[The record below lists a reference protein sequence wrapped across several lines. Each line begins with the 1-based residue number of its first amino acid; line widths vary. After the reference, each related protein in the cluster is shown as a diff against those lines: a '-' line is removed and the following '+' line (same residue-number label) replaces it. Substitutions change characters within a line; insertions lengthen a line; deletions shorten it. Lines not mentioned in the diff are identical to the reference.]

1 MNKKFYKCKKLYEEI
16 IYQSKTMYNNYIKE
30 YNWRFTSADS
40 DFRFVK
46 FECTSTYPRL
56 LFIIRFVP
64 VLKGLAI
71 IHVYSQKK
79 LSRNNDTNIQMEQGI
94 NCKEVDFIF
103 GSFMKGNKNFE
114 FKYGAP
120 KKLEYVEII
129 VSQTILKSIEQ
140 NEYFRE
146 NLIESKKV
154 NMICTEKNLRIF
166 LTYSKEFMALTLFF
180 EDGHYDDSQMLIGKD
195 KNALKWAQIIY
206 SKYI

>member
-1 MNKKFYKCKKLYEEI
+1 MLLPIYSENHLKHI
-16 IYQSKTMYNNYIKE
+16 IDLL
-30 YNWRFTSADS
+30 DS
-40 DFRFVK
+40 
-46 FECTSTYPRL
+46 
-56 LFIIRFVP
+56 
-64 VLKGLAI
+64 
-71 IHVYSQKK
+71 
-79 LSRNNDTNIQMEQGI
+79 
-94 NCKEVDFIF
+94 
-103 GSFMKGNKNFE
+103 
-114 FKYGAP
+114 

-129 VSQTILKSIEQ
+129 ASQTILKSIEQ